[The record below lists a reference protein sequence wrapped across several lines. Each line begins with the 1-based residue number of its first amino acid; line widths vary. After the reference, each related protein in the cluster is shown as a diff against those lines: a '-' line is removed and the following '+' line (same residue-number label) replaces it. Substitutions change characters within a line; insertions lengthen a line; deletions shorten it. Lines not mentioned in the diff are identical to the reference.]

1 MKVNF
6 EEVIK
11 DIKETL
17 KVEKKTFKDGGETD
31 VNVEGWIEALEYV
44 LVCCMRFEEKE
55 ECPYC
60 RSNRVHEV
68 TPSYNKFC
76 LDCDGNWNKDELKE
90 MNK

>member
-17 KVEKKTFKDGGETD
+17 KVEKKSKSERRIICENT
-31 VNVEGWIEALEYV
+31 EGWIEALEYV
-44 LVCCMRFEEKE
+44 LFCCIRFEEKE